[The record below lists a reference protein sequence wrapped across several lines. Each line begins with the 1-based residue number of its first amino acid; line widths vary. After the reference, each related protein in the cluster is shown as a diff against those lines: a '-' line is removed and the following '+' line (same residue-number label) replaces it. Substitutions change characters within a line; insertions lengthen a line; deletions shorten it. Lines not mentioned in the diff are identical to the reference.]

1 MASNTC
7 RPLVEMLGLTPR
19 GLLFTDLDGTVIDFE
34 TYECPV
40 EVRQVV
46 TRLAAQGVG
55 TVAVTSKT
63 VPEIERVRAVAN
75 LLPVAVAEGGAVLVN
90 LENGERFYPGGRRQ
104 PLVDFLAQLRQ
115 AGWPVRGVSGMSVDE
130 LSGLTGLPADSA
142 VAALQ
147 REASE
152 PFVLTE
158 NLTVGHQEALR
169 QLVEKA
175 GFRLARG
182 GRLFHLLGPGV
193 DKGTAVRLVCLWLPG
208 AEGLTTGACGD
219 AWNDLPMLCTVD
231 WGFLLGDSVMDAEVP
246 CVVHRVRERGPGGF
260 VQAAEAFLQ
269 GLEDARLV

>member
-1 MASNTC
+1 MPSSTC
-7 RPLVEMLGLTPR
+7 RPLADMLGVTPR

-34 TYECPV
+34 TYECPS
-40 EVRQVV
+40 EVRETV
-46 TRLAAQGVG
+46 TRLAGEGVA

-63 VPEIERVRAVAN
+63 VPEIERIRTLAD

-90 LENGERFYPGGRRQ
+90 LEDGERFFPGGGRQ
-104 PLVDFLAQLRQ
+104 PLVDFLAQLRR
-115 AGWPVRGVSGMSVDE
+115 AGWPVRGLSGMTVDE
-130 LSGLTGLPADSA
+130 LSNLTGLPTDAA

-158 NLTVGHQEALR
+158 SVTSAHQEALR

-175 GFRLARG
+175 GFRVARG

-193 DKGTAVRLVCLWLPG
+193 DKGTAVRLACLWIPG
-208 AEGLTTGACGD
+208 AEGLMTGGCGD

-231 WGFLLGDSVMDAEVP
+231 RGFLLGDSVKDSEVP
-246 CVVHRVRERGPGGF
+246 CSVHRITERGPRGF
-260 VQAAEAFLQ
+260 IRAAEAFLATVD
-269 GLEDARLV
+269 GSPSV